1 MRLVMSMRMVML
13 CSVCGGVMGSPDPD
27 AFEAALC
34 GAVAY
39 KICPCC
45 GRTVGDFKD
54 RNYRQRARRWVA
66 KQKKQRGDT

>member
-1 MRLVMSMRMVML
+1 MRLVMSMRQIVE
-13 CSVCGGVMGSPDPD
+13 CGVCREDFFRPDPD

-45 GRTVGDFKD
+45 KKTVGDFKD
-54 RNYRQRARRWVA
+54 RNYRRRARRWIA
-66 KQKKQRGDT
+66 KMRKDK